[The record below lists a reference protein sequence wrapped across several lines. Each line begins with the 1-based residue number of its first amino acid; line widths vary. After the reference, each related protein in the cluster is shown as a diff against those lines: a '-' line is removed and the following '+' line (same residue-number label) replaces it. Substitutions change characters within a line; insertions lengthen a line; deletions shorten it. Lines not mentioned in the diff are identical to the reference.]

1 MLWANMLPP
10 RNARHYMIAVM
21 QASALRR
28 LPVWPGEPPRPG
40 PRVLAPD
47 APAPRS
53 VRVSLTDRCDL
64 ACVYCRPSRQEH
76 YLESRLDDDAWRA
89 ILDGLE
95 RAGVR
100 RVRFTGGEPL
110 LHRSLD
116 EMIAYAAGLGFEDI
130 ALTTNATRLAHRARA
145 LRSAGLHRITIS
157 LDSLDAVRFARIT
170 RGGDL
175 AGVLAGI
182 DAAVA
187 ARFDEV
193 KINCVVLRG
202 ENDHELADIVRFAW
216 ARGIVPR
223 FLEVMPVGEGARLVP
238 DRLVTVREMR
248 DALGDLIE
256 GAADAVP
263 DPDRGP
269 ARYVGAAADPRL
281 RVGFISGT
289 SDTFCAGCDRLRV
302 AADGVVR
309 PCLAKDDGASARGAA
324 EAGDAPAIAGV
335 IEEAWRLKP
344 DGLVWKGCTEATA
357 RGVSMRAVGG

>member
-1 MLWANMLPP
+1 
-10 RNARHYMIAVM
+10 M
-21 QASALRR
+21 QASLARR
-28 LPVWPGEPPRPG
+28 LPVWADET
-40 PRVLAPD
+40 PRVAPAQAVASGAPD
-47 APAPRS
+47 PRS

-64 ACVYCRPSRQEH
+64 ACLYCRPSRQEH
-76 YLESRLDDDAWRA
+76 YLESKLDDDAWRA

-110 LHRSLD
+110 LHRSL
-116 EMIAYAAGLGFEDI
+116 ETLIAHAADLGFEDL

-145 LRSAGLHRITIS
+145 LRSAGLQRITIS
-157 LDSLDAVRFARIT
+157 LDSLDPLRFARIT

-175 AGVLAGI
+175 PTVLAGI
-182 DAAVA
+182 DAALA
-187 ARFDEV
+187 AGFHEV
-193 KINCVVLRG
+193 KLNCVVLRG
-202 ENDHELADIVRFAW
+202 ENDGELADIVRFAW

-248 DALGDLIE
+248 ETLGDLIE
-256 GAADAVP
+256 GAAAVA

-269 ARYVGAAADPRL
+269 ARYVRSAADPRL

-302 AADGVVR
+302 AADGFVR
-309 PCLAKDDGASARGAA
+309 PCLAKDDGASARAPA
-324 EAGDAPAIAGV
+324 QTGDAPAIAAT
-335 IEEAWRLKP
+335 IAEAWRLKP
-344 DGLVWKGCTEATA
+344 DGQVWKGCTEATA

>member
-1 MLWANMLPP
+1 M
-10 RNARHYMIAVM
+10 
-21 QASALRR
+21 
-28 LPVWPGEPPRPG
+28 WPGEAARRAPG
-40 PRVLAPD
+40 PQVVAD
-47 APAPRS
+47 GTASPRS

-64 ACVYCRPSRQEH
+64 ACLYCRPSRQEH
-76 YLESRLDDDAWRA
+76 YLESKLDDDAWRSM
-89 ILDGLE
+89 LDGLE

-110 LHRSLD
+110 LHRSL
-116 EMIAYAAGLGFEDI
+116 ETLIAYAADLGFEDL

-145 LRSAGLHRITIS
+145 LRAAGLHRITIS
-157 LDSLDAVRFARIT
+157 LDSLDPARFARIT
-170 RGGDL
+170 RGGEI

-182 DAAVA
+182 EAALA

-202 ENDHELADIVRFAW
+202 ENDGELADIVRYAW

-248 DALGDLIE
+248 EALGSLIVDD
-256 GAADAVP
+256 DAVA

-269 ARYVGAAADPRL
+269 ARYVRSPADPRL

-302 AADGVVR
+302 AADGFVR
-309 PCLAKDDGASARGAA
+309 PCLAKDDGSSARAPA
-324 EAGDAPAIAGV
+324 QAGDAPAIAAAV
-335 IEEAWRLKP
+335 EEAWKQKP
-344 DGLVWKGCTEATA
+344 DGQVWKGCTEASA